1 MVYDSVTAAALA
13 GLVISDKTKPGIT
26 REYVDLSENSDE
38 KTFRWDYFLPNGK
51 KITDEDR
58 IDFLNKLVVP
68 PAWTEVWF
76 SPQENGHVQAI
87 GKDARGRSQYRYHPD
102 WTKIKS
108 DLKFA
113 GVDEFALSLSPLRE
127 RVKDDMKLK
136 GMPLEKATAIVI
148 RLMDLFHIRVGSDE
162 YAKQNE
168 SYGLTT
174 IKEGHVK
181 FPRDGRNNAV
191 FEFTG
196 KSGKLWKLMIE
207 DDELVQLLK
216 ESAKIGGRDKEQDL
230 FMFTNDQGNAV
241 DIKAEHINQYIDE
254 NTEEGEKFTAKNF
267 RTWAASWKTG
277 SRLAA
282 VSNASKK
289 DLQTLPKLF
298 AEAEI
303 ASQDLGVPYPIEWKN
318 LTLRGT
324 ENLVKLAEKN
334 QLPGENEKQRQST
347 LLAIIDTVA
356 ADLGNTRSVCRSSY
370 IRPMFID
377 DWESGVFEKRWKKAS
392 SLPLIPELNR
402 DESTAVHY
410 MRTHE

>member
-136 GMPLEKATAIVI
+136 GMPLELSLI
-148 RLMDLFHIRVGSDE
+148 HI
-162 YAKQNE
+162 
-168 SYGLTT
+168 
-174 IKEGHVK
+174 
-181 FPRDGRNNAV
+181 
-191 FEFTG
+191 
-196 KSGKLWKLMIE
+196 
-207 DDELVQLLK
+207 
-216 ESAKIGGRDKEQDL
+216 
-230 FMFTNDQGNAV
+230 
-241 DIKAEHINQYIDE
+241 
-254 NTEEGEKFTAKNF
+254 
-267 RTWAASWKTG
+267 
-277 SRLAA
+277 
-282 VSNASKK
+282 
-289 DLQTLPKLF
+289 
-298 AEAEI
+298 
-303 ASQDLGVPYPIEWKN
+303 
-318 LTLRGT
+318 
-324 ENLVKLAEKN
+324 
-334 QLPGENEKQRQST
+334 
-347 LLAIIDTVA
+347 
-356 ADLGNTRSVCRSSY
+356 
-370 IRPMFID
+370 
-377 DWESGVFEKRWKKAS
+377 
-392 SLPLIPELNR
+392 
-402 DESTAVHY
+402 
-410 MRTHE
+410 